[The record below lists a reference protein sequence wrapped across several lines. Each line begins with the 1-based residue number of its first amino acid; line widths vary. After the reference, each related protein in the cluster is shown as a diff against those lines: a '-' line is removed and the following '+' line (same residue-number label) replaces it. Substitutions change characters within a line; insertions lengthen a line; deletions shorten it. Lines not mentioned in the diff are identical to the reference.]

1 MSTNI
6 TGGVATTAGFV
17 PTIWAQSALD
27 VLRANIILAK
37 RVARD
42 YKFNDE
48 QTQGKT
54 INIPYPGKFTA
65 QKKSANTPAN
75 TQVPVGGTTYPVVL
89 SEHSYVDFIVE
100 DVAEAQANAPL
111 MQRYI
116 KPAIIAIA
124 EALEVDLFTLHSSF
138 THSMGTSGTDLTKNS
153 IIAARQQLNTLKN
166 PTTDRTMVI
175 SDKDEAAL
183 LGDATLAYFFA
194 NAQTEAVKEGSI
206 GHLYGFD
213 IFSSQVVPAVA
224 GTPVS
229 TKNLAFHEDAIVLA
243 TRPFRGIPE
252 GAGAGA
258 QAYTQVDE
266 ESGLLIRVIY
276 QYSMAER
283 GARVGFDMLYG
294 FAKLRDD
301 AGLVVLS

>member
-17 PTIWAQSALD
+17 PTIWAQRALD
-27 VLRANIILAK
+27 VLRANLVLCK

-48 QTQGKT
+48 QSQGKV
-54 INIPYPGKFTA
+54 INIPYPGKFTM
-65 QKKSANTPAN
+65 QKKSANTPAT
-75 TQVPVGGTTYPVVL
+75 TQVPVGGTTFPVTL
-89 SEHSYVDFIVE
+89 SEHGYVDFIVE

-111 MQRYI
+111 MDRYI
-116 KPAIIAIA
+116 NPAMIAIA
-124 EALEVDLFTLHSSF
+124 EGLESDLFTLLPSFSHSI
-138 THSMGTSGTDLTKNS
+138 GTPGTDIDKAT
-153 IIAARQQLNTLKN
+153 IIEAREQLNAQKN
-166 PTTDRTMVI
+166 PSTSRTMIV

-183 LGDATLAYFFA
+183 LNDSTLATFFA
-194 NAQTEAVKEGSI
+194 FAQPGAVKEGAI

-213 IFSSQVVPAVA
+213 LFPSQLVPTVA
-224 GTPVS
+224 GTPV
-229 TKNLAFHEDAIVLA
+229 TTRNVAFHEDAIVLA

-266 ESGLLIRVIY
+266 QSGLLIRVIF
-276 QYSMAER
+276 QYSMGDR
-283 GARVGFDMLYG
+283 GARVGFDILYG
-294 FAKLRDD
+294 FAKLRDE
-301 AGLVVLS
+301 AAVLVLS

>member
-6 TGGVATTAGFV
+6 TGAVATTGGFI
-17 PTIWAQSALD
+17 PTIWAQTALD
-27 VLRANIILAK
+27 VLRANIVLAK

-48 QTQGKT
+48 QSQGKT

-65 QKKSANTPAN
+65 LKKQANTPAS
-75 TQVPVGGTTYPVVL
+75 TQTPVGGNFVPVTL
-89 SEHSYVDFIVE
+89 SEHAYVDFIVE

-111 MQRYI
+111 MARYV
-116 KPAIIAIA
+116 KPAVIAIA
-124 EALEVDLFTLHSSF
+124 EALEADLFTLYPSF
-138 THSMGTSGTDLTKNS
+138 THTIGVSGTDLTKDS

-175 SDKDEAAL
+175 SDKDEAEL
-183 LGDATLAYFFA
+183 LSDPTLTQYFA
-194 NAQTEAVKEGSI
+194 NARSEGVAEGSI
-206 GHLYGFD
+206 GRLYGFD
-213 IFSSQVVPAVA
+213 IFPSQLVPAVA
-224 GTPVS
+224 GTPLS

-258 QAYTQVDE
+258 HAYTQVDE

-276 QYSMAER
+276 Q
-283 GARVGFDMLYG
+283 
-294 FAKLRDD
+294 
-301 AGLVVLS
+301 